1 MTIKY
6 FFSLFLPIAL
16 STLVSCKGGNAFV
29 SADGGDTLHLKYADH
44 LSLVKYPDYV
54 KATVRNPWDTTA
66 VLHTYVLVPDSV
78 SVPEGLPEEW
88 TVVRTPLKS
97 ALIYSS
103 VHNSLVTE
111 LGALDAISGVCDAQY
126 IHQKSLVDRIAGGS
140 VADCGTGTSPNIEK
154 IISLNPDGVMLSPY
168 ENSGT
173 YGRLG
178 QLGIPLIEC
187 ADYMETSPLA
197 RAEWM
202 ILYGMLFDLE
212 EEARRLFDATE
223 REYNALKNLT
233 EGVADRPKVL
243 VDRLYGQAWY
253 VPAANSTMGIFI
265 KDAGGDNPFAVHDRN
280 GSVGLAGEQVL
291 YQAEDADVWLM
302 RYAQDSDKTMRDLAS
317 DNAIYTQFKAFKD
330 NRVYGC
336 NTSRVFFYEDIPFH
350 PQWLLRD
357 MISILH
363 PGLVAQKDGK
373 KYFTQLEQ

>member
-1 MTIKY
+1 
-6 FFSLFLPIAL
+6 
-16 STLVSCKGGNAFV
+16 
-29 SADGGDTLHLKYADH
+29 
-44 LSLVKYPDYV
+44 
-54 KATVRNPWDTTA
+54 
-66 VLHTYVLVPDSV
+66 
-78 SVPEGLPEEW
+78 
-88 TVVRTPLKS
+88 
-97 ALIYSS
+97 
-103 VHNSLVTE
+103 
-111 LGALDAISGVCDAQY
+111 
-126 IHQKSLVDRIAGGS
+126 
-140 VADCGTGTSPNIEK
+140 
-154 IISLNPDGVMLSPY
+154 MLSPY

-202 ILYGMLFDLE
+202 ILYGMLFDRE

-265 KDAGGDNPFAVHDRN
+265 KDAGGENPFAVHDRN

-302 RYAQDSDKTMRDLAS
+302 RYAQDSDKTMRELAS

-363 PGLVAQKDGK
+363 PGLVAEKEGK

>member
-66 VLHTYVLVPDSV
+66 V
-78 SVPEGLPEEW
+78 PEEW

-126 IHQKSLVDRIAGGS
+126 IHQKSLADRIAGGR

-202 ILYGMLFDLE
+202 ILYGMLFDRE

-253 VPAANSTMGIFI
+253 VRPIRQWVSSSRMPEARIRLPSMTETGAW
-265 KDAGGDNPFAVHDRN
+265 
-280 GSVGLAGEQVL
+280 GL
-291 YQAEDADVWLM
+291 
-302 RYAQDSDKTMRDLAS
+302 RAS
-317 DNAIYTQFKAFKD
+317 RCCI
-330 NRVYGC
+330 RPRMPMCG
-336 NTSRVFFYEDIPFH
+336 
-350 PQWLLRD
+350 
-357 MISILH
+357 
-363 PGLVAQKDGK
+363 
-373 KYFTQLEQ
+373 

>member
-126 IHQKSLVDRIAGGS
+126 IHQKSLADRIAGGR

-173 YGRLG
+173 SGG
-178 QLGIPLIEC
+178 S
-187 ADYMETSPLA
+187 DSLA
-197 RAEWM
+197 YR
-202 ILYGMLFDLE
+202 
-212 EEARRLFDATE
+212 
-223 REYNALKNLT
+223 
-233 EGVADRPKVL
+233 
-243 VDRLYGQAWY
+243 
-253 VPAANSTMGIFI
+253 S
-265 KDAGGDNPFAVHDRN
+265 
-280 GSVGLAGEQVL
+280 
-291 YQAEDADVWLM
+291 
-302 RYAQDSDKTMRDLAS
+302 
-317 DNAIYTQFKAFKD
+317 
-330 NRVYGC
+330 
-336 NTSRVFFYEDIPFH
+336 
-350 PQWLLRD
+350 
-357 MISILH
+357 
-363 PGLVAQKDGK
+363 
-373 KYFTQLEQ
+373 

>member
-29 SADGGDTLHLKYADH
+29 SADGGDTLHLKYTDH

-202 ILYGMLFDLE
+202 ILYGMLFDRE

-302 RYAQDSDKTMRDLAS
+302 RYAQDSDKTMRELAS

-363 PGLVAQKDGK
+363 PGLVAEKDGK